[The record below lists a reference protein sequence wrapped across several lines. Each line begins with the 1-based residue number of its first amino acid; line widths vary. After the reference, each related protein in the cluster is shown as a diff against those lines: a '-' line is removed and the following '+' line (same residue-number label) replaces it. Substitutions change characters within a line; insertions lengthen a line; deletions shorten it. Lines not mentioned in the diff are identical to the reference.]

1 MKFLKKIKIATL
13 VAFVYLMGIIS
24 AQATSEN
31 CECGEPE
38 NMWFRLTTEDG
49 IQKLV
54 ELDMNMGQSWSDPQ
68 YIYILVK
75 DAVTEEGVVIVFPNG
90 DTWVSETKQDPFY
103 NALENEFK
111 SLEEYFKTKNS
122 TQIEKKQ

>member
-38 NMWFRLTTEDG
+38 NVWFRLTTEDG

>member
-1 MKFLKKIKIATL
+1 MSK
-13 VAFVYLMGIIS
+13 
-24 AQATSEN
+24 
-31 CECGEPE
+31 
-38 NMWFRLTTEDG
+38 
-49 IQKLV
+49 
-54 ELDMNMGQSWSDPQ
+54 GQSWSDPQ

-111 SLEEYFKTKNS
+111 NLEEYFKTKNS